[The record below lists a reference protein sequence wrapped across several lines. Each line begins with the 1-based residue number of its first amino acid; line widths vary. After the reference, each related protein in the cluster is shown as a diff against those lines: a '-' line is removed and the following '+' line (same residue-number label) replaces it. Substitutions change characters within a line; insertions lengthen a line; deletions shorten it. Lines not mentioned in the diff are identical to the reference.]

1 MAHFKGSLDTN
12 VVLRLLLNDIPDQ
25 HIAAKK
31 LLDQTDT
38 RLDVAD
44 TVIIE
49 LIFALN
55 RYYGLSRLQIA
66 EAVEGFMKLKEINC
80 NRSLFE
86 KAIPIYIDHPGL
98 SFEDCC
104 LSTYAELNE
113 AEPLWTFD
121 KKLANQVSNAQIVST

>member
-113 AEPLWTFD
+113 AEPLWTLD